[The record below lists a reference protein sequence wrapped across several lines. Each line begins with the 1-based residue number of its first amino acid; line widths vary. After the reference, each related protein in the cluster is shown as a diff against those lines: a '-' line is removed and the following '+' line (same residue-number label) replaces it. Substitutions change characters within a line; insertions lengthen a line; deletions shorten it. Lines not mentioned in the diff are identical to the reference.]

1 MRKYAKLFDEV
12 CAMIERKKYLEKL
25 ISKKENG
32 LVKVITGIRRCG
44 KSYLLFNIYKDYLK
58 SIGVADDCIICLAL
72 DDDEN
77 IRYRNPLELGK
88 HIRSL
93 TADESKTYYV
103 FLDEIQKVVTIQNP
117 YIEGVEDKIGF
128 VDVVL
133 GLMKHDNI
141 DLYVTGSNSKMLS
154 SDILTEFRGRGDE
167 IRVNPLSFAEFYNAF
182 EGEKHNALQEYY
194 TYGGLPLVMTK
205 KSHEEKAKYLQSLF
219 DAIYISDIMDRN
231 KLVYEKS
238 VLDDILN
245 IVSSSVGS
253 LTNANKITNTFKSA
267 KQMNI
272 GAPTVN
278 RYLDYF
284 IDAFLLY
291 KAERYDVKGRKYIGS
306 PLKYYFS
313 DMGLRNARLN
323 FRQQEENH
331 IMENIIYNELCG
343 RDFSVDVG
351 VVEYCYKDAEKK
363 SKRTQLEIDFVAN
376 KGSKKYYIQSALT
389 VADEEKR
396 EQEINS
402 LKRVG
407 DSFKKIVVVKDNI
420 IPWHDDD
427 GILYI
432 GIEQFLLDET
442 AMDMY

>member
-1 MRKYAKLFDEV
+1 MRKYAKLVDEV

-44 KSYLLFNIYKDYLK
+44 KSYLLFNIYKNYLK

-117 YIEGVEDKIGF
+117 YIEDVEDKIGF

-167 IRVNPLSFAEFYNAF
+167 IRVSPLSFAEFYNAF
-182 EGEKHNALQEYY
+182 EGEKRNAWQEYY
-194 TYGGLPLVMTK
+194 TYGGLPLAMTK

-267 KQMNI
+267 KQMTI

-313 DMGLRNARLN
+313 DVGLRNARLN

-396 EQEINS
+396 EQEIRS

-432 GIEQFLLDET
+432 GIEQFLLDEN
-442 AMDMY
+442 AMNM

>member
-1 MRKYAKLFDEV
+1 
-12 CAMIERKKYLEKL
+12 MIERKKYLDKL
-25 ISKKENG
+25 ISRKQNG

-58 SIGVADDCIICLAL
+58 SIGVEDECIICLAL

-88 HIRSL
+88 YIRSV
-93 TADESKTYYV
+93 TSDESKEYYV

-117 YIEGVEDKIGF
+117 YVEGVEDKISF

-133 GLMKHDNI
+133 GLMKRENI
-141 DLYVTGSNSKMLS
+141 DVYVTGSNSKMLS

-182 EGEKHNALQEYY
+182 EGDKRDAWQEYY
-194 TYGGLPLVMTK
+194 TYGGLPLVLAK
-205 KSHEEKAKYLQSLF
+205 KGHEEKEKYLSTLF
-219 DAIYISDIMDRN
+219 DTIYLSDFMDRN
-231 KLVYEKS
+231 SLAHEKNL
-238 VLDDILN
+238 LDDILN
-245 IVSSSVGS
+245 LISSSIGS
-253 LTNANKITNTFKSA
+253 LTNANKIANTFKSERQISVSHA
-267 KQMNI
+267 
-272 GAPTVN
+272 TVSK
-278 RYLDYF
+278 YLDYL
-284 IDAFLLY
+284 IDSFLIY
-291 KAERYDVKGRKYIGS
+291 SASRYDVKGRKHIGS
-306 PLKYYFS
+306 PYKYYFS
-313 DMGLRNARLN
+313 DVGLRNARLN

-331 IMENIIYNELCG
+331 IMENIIYNELCV

-351 VVEYCYKDAEKK
+351 IVEYCYKDAEKK
-363 SKRTQLEIDFVAN
+363 SKRAYLEIDFIAN
-376 KGSKKYYIQSALT
+376 KGSKKYYVQSALT

-396 EQEINS
+396 EQEIRS

-432 GIEQFLLDET
+432 GIEQFLLDEN
-442 AMDMY
+442 AMDV

>member
-58 SIGVADDCIICLAL
+58 SIGVEDDCIICLAL

-77 IRYRNPLELGK
+77 IKYRNPLELGK
-88 HIRSL
+88 HIRNL

-141 DLYVTGSNSKMLS
+141 DVYVTGSNSKMLS

-182 EGEKHNALQEYY
+182 EGEKRNAWQEYY

-231 KLVYEKS
+231 KLVYEKT

-313 DMGLRNARLN
+313 DVGLRNARLN

-396 EQEINS
+396 EQEIRS

-432 GIEQFLLDET
+432 GIEQFLLDEN
-442 AMDMY
+442 AMDM

>member
-1 MRKYAKLFDEV
+1 
-12 CAMIERKKYLEKL
+12 MIERKKYLDKL
-25 ISKKENG
+25 ISRKQNG

-58 SIGVADDCIICLAL
+58 SIGVEDECIICLAL

-88 HIRSL
+88 YIRSV
-93 TADESKTYYV
+93 TSDESKEYYV

-117 YIEGVEDKIGF
+117 YVEGVEDKISF

-133 GLMKHDNI
+133 GLMKRENI
-141 DLYVTGSNSKMLS
+141 DVYVTGSNSKMLS

-182 EGEKHNALQEYY
+182 EGDKRDAWQEYY
-194 TYGGLPLVMTK
+194 TYGGLPLVLAK
-205 KSHEEKAKYLQSLF
+205 KGHEEKAKYLSTLF
-219 DAIYISDIMDRN
+219 DTIYLSDIMDRN
-231 KLVYEKS
+231 SLAHEKNL
-238 VLDDILN
+238 LDDILN
-245 IVSSSVGS
+245 LISSSIGS
-253 LTNANKITNTFKSA
+253 LTNANKIANTFKSERQISVSHA
-267 KQMNI
+267 
-272 GAPTVN
+272 TVSK
-278 RYLDYF
+278 YLDYL
-284 IDAFLLY
+284 IDSFLIY
-291 KAERYDVKGRKYIGS
+291 SASRYDVKGRKYIGS
-306 PLKYYFS
+306 PYKYYFS
-313 DMGLRNARLN
+313 DVGLRNARLN

-331 IMENIIYNELCG
+331 IMENIIYNELCV

-351 VVEYCYKDAEKK
+351 IVEYCYKDAEKK
-363 SKRTQLEIDFVAN
+363 SKRAYLEIDFIAN
-376 KGSKKYYIQSALT
+376 KGSKKYYVQSALT

-396 EQEINS
+396 EQEIRS

-432 GIEQFLLDET
+432 GIEQFLLDDN
-442 AMDMY
+442 AMDM

>member
-1 MRKYAKLFDEV
+1 MKEKS
-12 CAMIERKKYLEKL
+12 ISKKL

-58 SIGVADDCIICLAL
+58 SIGVEDECIICLAL

-88 HIRSL
+88 HIRGM

-141 DLYVTGSNSKMLS
+141 DVYVTGSNSKMLS

-182 EGEKHNALQEYY
+182 EGEKRTAWQEYY

-231 KLVYEKS
+231 KLVHEKS

-291 KAERYDVKGRKYIGS
+291 KSERYDVKGRKYIGS
-306 PLKYYFS
+306 TLKYYFS
-313 DMGLRNARLN
+313 DVGLRNARLN

-376 KGSKKYYIQSALT
+376 KGSKKYYIQSTLT

-396 EQEINS
+396 EQEIRS

-432 GIEQFLLDET
+432 GIEQFLLDEN
-442 AMDMY
+442 AVDM

>member
-1 MRKYAKLFDEV
+1 
-12 CAMIERKKYLEKL
+12 MIERKKYLDKL
-25 ISKKENG
+25 ISRKQNG

-58 SIGVADDCIICLAL
+58 SIGVEDECIICLAL

-88 HIRSL
+88 YIRSV
-93 TADESKTYYV
+93 TSDESKEYYV

-117 YIEGVEDKIGF
+117 YVEGVEDKISF

-133 GLMKHDNI
+133 GLMKRENI
-141 DLYVTGSNSKMLS
+141 DVYVTGSNSKMLS

-182 EGEKHNALQEYY
+182 EGDKRDAWQEYY
-194 TYGGLPLVMTK
+194 TYGGLPLVLAK
-205 KSHEEKAKYLQSLF
+205 KGHEEKAKYLSTLF
-219 DAIYISDIMDRN
+219 DTIYLSDIMDRN
-231 KLVYEKS
+231 SLAHEKNL
-238 VLDDILN
+238 LDDILN
-245 IVSSSVGS
+245 LISSSIGS
-253 LTNANKITNTFKSA
+253 LTNANKIANTFKSERQISVSHA
-267 KQMNI
+267 
-272 GAPTVN
+272 TVSK
-278 RYLDYF
+278 YLDYL
-284 IDAFLLY
+284 IDSFLIY
-291 KAERYDVKGRKYIGS
+291 SASRYDVKGRKYIGS
-306 PLKYYFS
+306 PYKYYFS
-313 DMGLRNARLN
+313 DVGLRNARLN

-331 IMENIIYNELCG
+331 IMENIIYNELCV

-351 VVEYCYKDAEKK
+351 IVEYCYKDAEKK
-363 SKRTQLEIDFVAN
+363 SKRAYLEIDFIAN
-376 KGSKKYYIQSALT
+376 KGSKKYYVQSALT

-396 EQEINS
+396 EQEIRS

-432 GIEQFLLDET
+432 GIKQFLLDEN
-442 AMDMY
+442 AMDM

>member
-12 CAMIERKKYLEKL
+12 CVMIERKRYLEKL

-58 SIGVADDCIICLAL
+58 SIGVEDECIICLAL

-141 DLYVTGSNSKMLS
+141 DVYVTGSNSKMLS

-182 EGEKHNALQEYY
+182 EGEKRNAWQEYY

-205 KSHEEKAKYLQSLF
+205 KRHEEKAKYLQSLF

-231 KLVYEKS
+231 KLVYEKT

-313 DMGLRNARLN
+313 DVGLRNARLN

-396 EQEINS
+396 EQEIRS

-432 GIEQFLLDET
+432 GIEQFLLDEN
-442 AMDMY
+442 AMDM

>member
-58 SIGVADDCIICLAL
+58 SIGVEDECIICLAL

-77 IRYRNPLELGK
+77 IKYRNPLELGK

-141 DLYVTGSNSKMLS
+141 DVYVTGSNSKMLS

-182 EGEKHNALQEYY
+182 EGEKRNAWQEYY

-205 KSHEEKAKYLQSLF
+205 KNHDEKAKYLQSLF

-253 LTNANKITNTFKSA
+253 LTNANKITNSFKSA

-313 DMGLRNARLN
+313 DVGLRNARLN

-396 EQEINS
+396 EQEIRS

-420 IPWHDDD
+420 IPWYDDD

-432 GIEQFLLDET
+432 GIEQFLLDES
-442 AMDMY
+442 AMDM

>member
-1 MRKYAKLFDEV
+1 
-12 CAMIERKKYLEKL
+12 MIERKKYLEKL
-25 ISKKENG
+25 ISKKDNG

-58 SIGVADDCIICLAL
+58 SLGVEDECIIRLAL

-77 IRYRNPLELGK
+77 IQYRNPLELGK
-88 HIRSL
+88 YIRSL
-93 TADESKTYYV
+93 ITDESKTYYV

-117 YIEGVEDKIGF
+117 YIQGVEDKIGF

-133 GLMKHDNI
+133 GLMKHDNV
-141 DLYVTGSNSKMLS
+141 DVYVTGSNSKMLS

-167 IRVNPLSFAEFYNAF
+167 IRVSPLSFAEFYKAYD
-182 EGEKHNALQEYY
+182 GEKRNAWQEYF
-194 TYGGLPLVMTK
+194 TYGGLPLVMFK
-205 KSHEEKAKYLQSLF
+205 KTHEEKAKYLKSLF
-219 DAIYISDIMDRN
+219 DTIYISDIMDRN

-245 IVSSSVGS
+245 ILSSSVGS
-253 LTNANKITNTFKSA
+253 LTNANKITNTFKST

-272 GAPTVN
+272 GAPTIN

-313 DMGLRNARLN
+313 DVGLRNARLN

-331 IMENIIYNELCG
+331 IMENIIYNELCN

-351 VVEYCYKDAEKK
+351 VVEYCYKDEEKK
-363 SKRTQLEIDFVAN
+363 SKRIQLEIDFVAN
-376 KGSKKYYIQSALT
+376 KGSKKYYVQSALT

-396 EQEINS
+396 EQEVRS

-420 IPWHDDD
+420 IPWHDED

-432 GIEQFLLDET
+432 GIEQFLLDEN
-442 AMDMY
+442 AMDI

>member
-1 MRKYAKLFDEV
+1 
-12 CAMIERKKYLEKL
+12 MIERKKYLEKL

-58 SIGVADDCIICLAL
+58 SIGVEDECIICLAL

-77 IRYRNPLELGK
+77 IKYRNPLELGK

-141 DLYVTGSNSKMLS
+141 DVYVTGSNSKMLS

-182 EGEKHNALQEYY
+182 EGEKRNAWQEYY

-313 DMGLRNARLN
+313 DVGLRNARLN

-331 IMENIIYNELCG
+331 IMENIIYNELCC

-396 EQEINS
+396 EQEIRS

-432 GIEQFLLDET
+432 GIEQFLLDES
-442 AMDMY
+442 AMDM